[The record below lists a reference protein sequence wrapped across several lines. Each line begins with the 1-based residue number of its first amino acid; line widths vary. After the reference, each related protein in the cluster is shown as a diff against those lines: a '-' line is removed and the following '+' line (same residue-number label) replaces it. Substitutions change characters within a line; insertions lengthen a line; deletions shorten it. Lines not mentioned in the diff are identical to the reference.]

1 LNDVEIRNIEIESL
15 GDAEAAAEGA
25 GLSTWLY
32 QAYKSE
38 EKKKKLPQISLYGN
52 EEK

>member
-1 LNDVEIRNIEIESL
+1 LNDVEIRNIQIEPL

-32 QAYKSE
+32 QEYKSE
-38 EKKKKLPQISLYGN
+38 EKKKKLPQISLYG
-52 EEK
+52 EEGK